1 MYGVCAGL
9 AFGPSPGGAS
19 GETHKVMSFWEL
31 DPGCVLCVRLFWLP
45 VPETEL
51 GHLIKSKRNIAGSRY
66 ELSEELR

>member
-19 GETHKVMSFWEL
+19 GETHKFTSFWEL
-31 DPGCVLCVRLFWLP
+31 DPGWVLCVRLFWLP

-51 GHLIKSKRNIAGSRY
+51 RPFN
-66 ELSEELR
+66 